1 MALSA
6 CGRISCQTLQ
16 KGRGKPVQIFR
27 RRRDRYGFDTP
38 GNRLLGMVLSVFFGC
53 RCRIP
58 EEIAGLDEPVVFV
71 SNHYEIFGPL
81 AMVTSLPLKYRLWSH
96 SIILEPTRH
105 IDHMA
110 PDCLR
115 AIPVLTLRGARRL
128 LERITPIWERAFR
141 RFDPIPVY
149 KKDLGRQRASI
160 RRTVEVMQ
168 QGDHIVLF
176 PETGLPHYSDGG
188 VTEFYRSFAL
198 VGEYYRR
205 ATGKKAAF
213 CPVYI
218 DKKRRRIDFGTV
230 VRYGEADAQTECD
243 RLSDALRSQILA
255 MAEKAHPGITAGV

>member
-1 MALSA
+1 M
-6 CGRISCQTLQ
+6 
-16 KGRGKPVQIFR
+16 QIIR
-27 RRRDRYGFDTP
+27 RRSERYGFDTP
-38 GNRLLGMVLSVFFGC
+38 ANRRLGALLAVFFGC

-58 EEIAGLDEPVVFV
+58 EEIAALEEPVVFV

-96 SIILEPTRH
+96 SIILEPTKH

-110 PDCLR
+110 PDCRR
-115 AIPVLTLRGARRL
+115 AIPILTERGARRL
-128 LERITPIWERAFR
+128 LEKITPVWEDAFR

-160 RRTVEVMQ
+160 RRTVEVMR

-205 ATGKKAAF
+205 ATGKQAAF

-218 DKKRRRIDFGTV
+218 DKKRRRIHFGEV
-230 VRYGEADAQTECD
+230 VRYGTGDAETECD
-243 RLSDALRSQILA
+243 RLSDAMHAQIAA
-255 MAEKAHPGITAGV
+255 MAEKAHPGIMAGERNRKTD